1 METKPKTKIFVSY
14 KYADAKVYQNDTLRT
29 KNTPWGAYESITP
42 RHYLNALSSILSDIA
57 IQKWEKD
64 GEDLSQFK
72 DETIE
77 SKLRDLIYDSSMT
90 IILISPGMN
99 TGERETEQWIP
110 WEISY
115 SLKEIERKDRT
126 SKTNAILAVIL
137 PDKNNSYSYCVEK
150 KPCCDLLKFNNP
162 FCFKIIAKNFFN
174 RKDHKGTFCESC
186 NSFHYP
192 ADSSYI
198 VYATWDDFKKD
209 PRTYIKTAFEHK
221 QNVDQYNICKAVTD

>member
-1 METKPKTKIFVSY
+1 MKTKIFVSY
-14 KYADAKVYQNDTLRT
+14 KYADAKVYQDNTLRA
-29 KNTPWGAYESITP
+29 KNTMWGAYESITP

-72 DETIE
+72 DETIA

-90 IILISPGMN
+90 IVLVSPGMKTN
-99 TGERETEQWIP
+99 EPEDEQWIP

-115 SLKEIERKDRT
+115 SLKEIARKDRT

-137 PDKNNSYSYCVEK
+137 PDRTNSYSYCVEEK
-150 KPCCDLLKFNNP
+150 SCYDLLKFNEP
-162 FCFKIIAKNFFN
+162 FCFKIISKNFFN
-174 RKDHKGTFCESC
+174 LKNLKKKFCKSC

-209 PRTYIKTAFEHK
+209 PQKYVKAAFEHK